1 MPDKPDTWTWLAELV
16 QEYWPALYAAI
27 LSFLVAAFRIVYEGG
42 KLRQIAIEAP
52 LLGLLALVISNA
64 VSLMGVSPDVAPF
77 FGGMVGFIGV
87 EGTREFAMRILNRR
101 VDQ

>member
-1 MPDKPDTWTWLAELV
+1 MPDKPDTWTWLAELA

-27 LSFLVAAFRIVYEGG
+27 LSFLVATFRIVYEGG